1 MSLIIKKGRVVDPAQ
16 KLNEE
21 TDLLIEGGKVVKI
34 GKNLSVPGAETVD
47 AKGLLV
53 FPGLVDMHV
62 HLREPGFEYKE
73 TIASGGRAAAAGGFT
88 SIAAMPNTLPMND
101 NEGITSFIVD
111 KAAAESPVRV
121 FPISAVSREQEGK
134 ELVEMGSIVEAGAV
148 AFSEDGFPI
157 RSPLILRR
165 ALEFQKTLGKIIIE
179 HAEDLVLSG
188 EGVAHAS
195 AFTYKLGLK
204 GIPYSSETAAIARDI
219 EILREFGGKI
229 HFAHLSSRF
238 SVELVERAKRDG
250 LQVTAEVTPHHLLL
264 NEDLLST
271 YSPLYKTKPPLRE
284 EKDRLSLVDA
294 LAKGIID
301 VIATD
306 HAPHSQDE
314 KELEFDFAPFGVIGL
329 ETAAGL
335 IYDRLVST
343 KLISLE
349 RFVEVLSLNPAKIL
363 GLSGKGTLAVGSDGD
378 VTVFDPEKRV
388 VVDCEQF
395 QSHARNTP
403 FQGWKAQ
410 GWPVMT
416 FVAGRRVF

>member
-1 MSLIIKKGRVVDPAQ
+1 M
-16 KLNEE
+16 
-21 TDLLIEGGKVVKI
+21 
-34 GKNLSVPGAETVD
+34 
-47 AKGLLV
+47 
-53 FPGLVDMHV
+53 
-62 HLREPGFEYKE
+62 
-73 TIASGGRAAAAGGFT
+73 
-88 SIAAMPNTLPMND
+88 
-101 NEGITSFIVD
+101 
-111 KAAAESPVRV
+111 
-121 FPISAVSREQEGK
+121 
-134 ELVEMGSIVEAGAV
+134 
-148 AFSEDGFPI
+148 
-157 RSPLILRR
+157 
-165 ALEFQKTLGKIIIE
+165 
-179 HAEDLVLSG
+179 
-188 EGVAHAS
+188 
-195 AFTYKLGLK
+195 
-204 GIPYSSETAAIARDI
+204 
-219 EILREFGGKI
+219 
-229 HFAHLSSRF
+229 
-238 SVELVERAKRDG
+238 
-250 LQVTAEVTPHHLLL
+250 

-378 VTVFDPEKRV
+378 VTLFDPEKSV
-388 VVDCEQF
+388 VVDCERF
-395 QSHARNTP
+395 QSLARNTP
-403 FQGWKAQ
+403 FQGWKAK